1 MQNMKRLSDL
11 LERIKPLKVVG
22 SADREVEALSFDSRE
37 VGDGYCFFAVR
48 GTQVDGHNFIA
59 KATDAGASVVVCEQ
73 LPEALNERVSYVV
86 VEDSTAAMADIAA
99 AFYGNPSQQ
108 LTLVGVTGT
117 NGKTTIATLLYDM
130 FTAMGYRAG
139 LISTVVYRIGA
150 ETLPSTHTTPDVI
163 RLNAMLRRMVDAGC
177 THCFM
182 EVSSHSVV
190 QQRIRGLHFKG
201 AAFTNLTHDHLD
213 YHGTFAEYIKAKKGL
228 FDGLAKDAFAVVN
241 VDDRNGEVM
250 LQNTRAKGYRY
261 SLRAAA
267 DFKCKLM
274 EMHFDGMLLQMD
286 GNEVWVNFLGRFNA
300 SNLLA
305 VYAVAVL
312 LGEPREEVLRVLSVL
327 HSVAGRF
334 EPVRS
339 ASGKVAIVDYAHTPD
354 ALENVIDT
362 IDEIRGEGNRLIVVC
377 GCGGDRDATKR
388 PEMGKIAS
396 ERADVAIFT
405 SDNPRTEDPE
415 KILDDVVRGAVAG
428 AQTLRITDRRQ
439 AIATAAMLAQ
449 AGDIILIAGKGH
461 EDYQIIGR
469 EKIHFDDRE
478 EIRAAFEREQK

>member
-37 VGDGYCFFAVR
+37 VGEGYCFFAVR

-59 KATDAGASVVVCEQ
+59 KATDAGASVVVCET
-73 LPEALNERVSYVV
+73 LPEALNEQVSYVM
-86 VEDSTAAMADIAA
+86 VEDSTATMADIAA

-250 LQNTRAKGYRY
+250 LQNTRARGYRY

>member
-1 MQNMKRLSDL
+1 MKRLSDL

-37 VGDGYCFFAVR
+37 VGEGYCFFAVR

-59 KATDAGASVVVCEQ
+59 KATDAGASVVVCET